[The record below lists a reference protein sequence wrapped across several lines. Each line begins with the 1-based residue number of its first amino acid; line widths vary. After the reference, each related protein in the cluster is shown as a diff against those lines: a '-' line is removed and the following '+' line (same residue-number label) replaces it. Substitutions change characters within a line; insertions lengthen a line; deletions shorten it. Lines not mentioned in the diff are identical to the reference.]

1 MGRGRKQQLPEL
13 TLDMSTELPET
24 DGNSPECCGSKSEHG
39 AAMFCHR
46 TQSSE
51 NQELYSVIGDVNRDK
66 PQGIEESGTEIYGYV
81 EEIGGGVINNKLIIE
96 DGGSRLG
103 KKRGRKPK
111 KNKERLHVQD
121 AECAPVGQSGEKVEK
136 VEGESPANG
145 QTMKRMVQLAASG

>member
-1 MGRGRKQQLPEL
+1 MGRGRKRQLPEL

-24 DGNSPECCGSKSEHG
+24 DGNSPECCGSKAEHE

-51 NQELYSVIGDVNRDK
+51 NQELYS
-66 PQGIEESGTEIYGYV
+66 
-81 EEIGGGVINNKLIIE
+81 

-121 AECAPVGQSGEKVEK
+121 AECAPVEQSGEKVEK

-145 QTMKRMVQLAASG
+145 QTMKEKVKLAAPG